1 MVCFLVLGVFG
12 VLGVLGVLGVF
23 GVLRIDVR
31 CVVFWA
37 WVWGY
42 GSHRHVCFAVGFC
55 GVFHCLLNV
64 SVGVWFRV
72 TCGGMYDGL
81 LKCCFCQWFLWC
93 FSMPSECDAL
103 C

>member
-1 MVCFLVLGVFG
+1 MSDFWSVFLFWVFLVFCALMS
-12 VLGVLGVLGVF
+12 
-23 GVLRIDVR
+23 DVSF
-31 CVVFWA
+31 FWA

-42 GSHRHVCFAVGFC
+42 GSHRHVCFADGFC
-55 GVFHCLLNV
+55 GVFHCMLNV

-81 LKCCFCQWFLWC
+81 LKCCFCQWFLWW